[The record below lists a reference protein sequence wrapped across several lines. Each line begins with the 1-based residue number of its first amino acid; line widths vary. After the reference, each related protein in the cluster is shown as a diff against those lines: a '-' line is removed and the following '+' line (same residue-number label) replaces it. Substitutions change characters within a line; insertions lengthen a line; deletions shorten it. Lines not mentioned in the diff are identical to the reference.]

1 MEAPPT
7 REWSTLWQGSGRE
20 PWAAVAREP
29 GAYHVRVT
37 GCGHF
42 KVSHRLIEIAPEPS
56 LRASTIRH
64 LLLDQVLPLA
74 LAAEGRLVLHA
85 SGLRRGA
92 RAIAV
97 AGAAGTGKSTMA
109 AALSG
114 EGWSVT
120 SDDGVLVE
128 EGGSE
133 MIAVPAYPGLRL
145 WPETLD
151 VTGMRDRCIGEVA
164 EYSAKL
170 RVAPPAHG
178 DVGAAPLAHVV
189 VLARGD
195 RLQIDVLSA
204 RDAAMAV
211 LAHAYR
217 ADLTDRDA
225 LAAQL
230 DACARFVERVR
241 VSRLTLPDDLS
252 AVGDA
257 ARALDAHVTVGTQT
271 RDA

>member
-1 MEAPPT
+1 M
-7 REWSTLWQGSGRE
+7 
-20 PWAAVAREP
+20 AREP
-29 GAYHVRVT
+29 GVYYVRVA
-37 GCGHF
+37 GCALF
-42 KVSHRLIEIAPEPS
+42 RVTSKAIDIAAAPG
-56 LRASTIRH
+56 LRASTVRH

-74 LAAEGRLVLHA
+74 LAAEGHLVLHA
-85 SGLRRGA
+85 SGLRRRGC
-92 RAIAV
+92 AIAV

-128 EGGSE
+128 ATLDR
-133 MIAVPAYPGLRL
+133 MNAAPAYPGLRL

-151 VTGMRDRCIGEVA
+151 VTGMRERCIGEVA
-164 EYSAKL
+164 EYSAKV
-170 RVAPPAHG
+170 RVAAPAHG
-178 DVGAAPLAHVV
+178 ECEAAPLTHVF
-189 VLARGD
+189 VLERGE
-195 RLQIDVLSA
+195 RLQIHTLSA

-217 ADLTDRDA
+217 ADLTDREA
-225 LAAQL
+225 LAMQL
-230 DACARFVERVR
+230 DLCGRFVERVP

-252 AVGDA
+252 RLRDA
-257 ARALDAHVTVGTQT
+257 ARALDAHATVGTQT